1 MLGGDRVGLSQRP
14 DTTNPSGVRE
24 QGKGALG
31 LLRNVGD
38 PVACSVTSR
47 QDQPGYEVQARRSAL
62 GVRRE
67 RSERAQL
74 NYLQAKATK
83 CGEMSVG
90 KS

>member
-1 MLGGDRVGLSQRP
+1 MVSGDRAGRSQWP
-14 DTTNPSGVRE
+14 DTISPSGVRE

-38 PVACSVTSR
+38 PAACSVTSR
-47 QDQPGYEVQARRSAL
+47 MDHRVNEVQACRDAL
-62 GVRRE
+62 DVRPE
-67 RSERAQL
+67 RTKRAQL

-83 CGEMSVG
+83 RGEMSVG